1 MDKAKS
7 IKRNYK
13 EMVEKASP
21 NSNIGVNCVWA
32 FFVGGIICVIGQL
45 IANGFIYY
53 GYPKDDAL
61 MLTSVTLI
69 FIGALLTGLNLYDNI
84 GKYAGAG
91 SIVPITGFS
100 NSVVS
105 PAMEYKK
112 EGYILGMGAKM
123 FTVAGPVIVYGVIS
137 SVVVGIIYYFLK

>member
-1 MDKAKS
+1 MDKAKQ
-7 IKRNYK
+7 IKQNYK
-13 EMVEKASP
+13 EMVERASP
-21 NSNIGVNCVWA
+21 SSNMGVNCMWA
-32 FFVGGIICVIGQL
+32 FFVGGTICVIGQVITDVL
-45 IANGFIYY
+45 KTY
-53 GYPKDDAL
+53 GYGKDDAA
-61 MLTSVTLI
+61 MITTVILI

-100 NSVVS
+100 NSVVA

-112 EGYILGMGAKM
+112 EGYILGMGARM

-137 SVVVGIIYYFLK
+137 SVAVGIIYYFFK